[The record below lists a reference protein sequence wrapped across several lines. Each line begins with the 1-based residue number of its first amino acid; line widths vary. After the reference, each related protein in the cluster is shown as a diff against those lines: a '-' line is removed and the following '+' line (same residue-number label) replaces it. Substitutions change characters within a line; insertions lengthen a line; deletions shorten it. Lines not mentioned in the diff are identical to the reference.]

1 MPRKSPLSIFAALFL
16 FMATA
21 IVGTTSPAF
30 AAKELLQGEVCEA
43 NVHKLTTEIDWYTNL
58 KKAEKTAAEQN
69 KLILWVHMVGKI
81 DGAT

>member
-1 MPRKSPLSIFAALFL
+1 
-16 FMATA
+16 MATA

>member
-1 MPRKSPLSIFAALFL
+1 MIAPPQPAL
-16 FMATA
+16 
-21 IVGTTSPAF
+21 

-43 NVHKLTTEIDWYTNL
+43 NVHKLTTEIDWYSNL

-69 KLILWVHMVGKI
+69 KLILWIHMVGKI